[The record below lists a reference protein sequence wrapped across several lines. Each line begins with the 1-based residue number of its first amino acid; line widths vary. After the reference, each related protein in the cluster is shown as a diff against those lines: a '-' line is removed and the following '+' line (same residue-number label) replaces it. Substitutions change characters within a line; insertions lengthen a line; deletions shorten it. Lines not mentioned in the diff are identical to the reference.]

1 VVPPATGPIRRLVS
15 LASVLGAVLA
25 ASCGGAPPDG
35 PSVVTFPG
43 SMLGGEGTVL
53 RTQLQRFMQENPG
66 IRVIQRDTPDA
77 ADQRHQLY
85 VQWLNAQASE
95 PDIVAT
101 APVAV
106 LVLVFQRR
114 IVQGL
119 TAGAVKG

>member
-95 PDIVAT
+95 PT
-101 APVAV
+101 SW
-106 LVLVFQRR
+106 RR
-114 IVQGL
+114 RQWRCWCSSSSVGSCR
-119 TAGAVKG
+119 GSRRGR